1 MDNFNNLK
9 YNLYELLNVSP
20 SASTEQIKKSYK
32 KIILRFHPDKTKI
45 TPLEEELYYA
55 IVEAH
60 AILTNEKKRY
70 NYNTF
75 LQIKNNTSY
84 TRNNSNFEYQSISHH
99 YVPPTKEEAAKSYD
113 KQVNEMYNRHGAINV
128 KEKLSVS
135 YKKKIAELKNL
146 PDIEKEHFRDTDDFN
161 KVFTSR
167 KRDGKYSDKIVKYTG
182 EIVSYEPNS
191 SLGLTSLS
199 ERGNLY
205 SSSTVS
211 NGKLTSISLAHTL
224 QPHFDIEEEEYFD
237 YDTYNSNYQKTT
249 EDIAKAYENG
259 TYNNM
264 DFLNNI

>member
-20 SASTEQIKKSYK
+20 TASTDQIKKSYK
-32 KIILRFHPDKTKI
+32 KIILKFHPDKTTI

-60 AILTNEKKRY
+60 SILTNDKQRH

-99 YVPPTKEEAAKSYD
+99 YVPETKREAQKQYKIHSKELYD
-113 KQVNEMYNRHGAINV
+113 RHGAVNV

-135 YKKKIAELKNL
+135 YKKKLKELEDL
-146 PDIEKEHFRDTDDFN
+146 PNIEREQFRDTDEFN
-161 KVFTSR
+161 KIFIDR
-167 KRDGKYSDKIVKYTG
+167 KRNGKFSDKIIKYTG
-182 EIVSYEPNS
+182 EIVAFEPNS

-205 SSSTVS
+205 SSSKVS
-211 NGKLTSISLAHTL
+211 NGKMTSISMAHTL
-224 QPHFDIEEEEYFD
+224 QPHFDIDEEEYFD